1 MEKCYVV
8 VDGIFNE
15 GCHIDKIFN
24 SFEVAEKYITGGD
37 MIYMENY
44 KRKNK
49 NRWINGCDF
58 IEILEFNIE

>member
-1 MEKCYVV
+1 M
-8 VDGIFNE
+8 
-15 GCHIDKIFN
+15 
-24 SFEVAEKYITGGD
+24 AEKYITGGD

-58 IEILEFNIE
+58 IEILEFDIE